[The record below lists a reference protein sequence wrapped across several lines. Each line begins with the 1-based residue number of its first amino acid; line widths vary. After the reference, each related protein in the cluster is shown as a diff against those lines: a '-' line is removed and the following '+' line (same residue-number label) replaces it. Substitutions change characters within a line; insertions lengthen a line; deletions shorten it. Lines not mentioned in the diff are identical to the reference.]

1 MKRKNRF
8 SELLRPL
15 GALALAGA
23 TLWTVSVTAGSATA
37 ADAWAALRQE
47 VPLTLLR
54 WQLGDPGLPDGLSPA
69 AVLTLSQS
77 PLLLS
82 ARRDIYEL
90 RRQSEETPEAEAP
103 APVTQ
108 PVEETPQTPEAETA
122 AGTDNG
128 VAAKTLIPTDP
139 SGYTVF
145 GRVYISNSTKY
156 TLSSEELQKP
166 FAAEL
171 TGEAP
176 QVLILHTHGSEGY
189 TPVPGTEVVWSGD
202 CRTTDT
208 RYNVVHMGDAI
219 AEELGKAGISVLH
232 DRTLY
237 DYPEYAGA
245 YDRALPAI
253 EAALKQYPSIH
264 FVLDVHRDAIEDSAG
279 NQIKV
284 VSDIDGV
291 GTAAHNTGIE
301 AGPGKG
307 VLRRPQQLEHQ
318 LRLQQ
323 QEQSHQKAE
332 HGAEGNGRRGDHV
345 AVLSV
350 PSGADVLGQQDGGG
364 GAHGGQHDDDHV
376 HDLVAVADGGHGGG
390 AEAGDHELVHVAHQQ
405 LQEKLRENGQGQMKD
420 PAGLGRK
427 TQRHIQL
434 LVG

>member
-108 PVEETPQTPEAETA
+108 PVEETPQTPEAETS

-219 AEELGKAGISVLH
+219 
-232 DRTLY
+232 
-237 DYPEYAGA
+237 
-245 YDRALPAI
+245 
-253 EAALKQYPSIH
+253 
-264 FVLDVHRDAIEDSAG
+264 EDSAG
-279 NQIKV
+279 NPIKV

-291 GTAAHNTGIE
+291 GTAA
-301 AGPGKG
+301 
-307 VLRRPQQLEHQ
+307 QLS
-318 LRLQQ
+318 LVVG
-323 QEQSHQKAE
+323 S
-332 HGAEGNGRRGDHV
+332 
-345 AVLSV
+345 
-350 PSGADVLGQQDGGG
+350 DGGG
-364 GAHGGQHDDDHV
+364 LSHPDWIENLRLAAAVQEQVLTDYPTLMRPLLLRNSRYNQHATHGSLLLEVGT
-376 HDLVAVADGGHGGG
+376 AGNAPEE
-390 AEAGDHELVHVAHQQ
+390 AELSARLFARELVQV
-405 LQEKLRENGQGQMKD
+405 LEERSK
-420 PAGLGRK
+420 
-427 TQRHIQL
+427 
-434 LVG
+434 